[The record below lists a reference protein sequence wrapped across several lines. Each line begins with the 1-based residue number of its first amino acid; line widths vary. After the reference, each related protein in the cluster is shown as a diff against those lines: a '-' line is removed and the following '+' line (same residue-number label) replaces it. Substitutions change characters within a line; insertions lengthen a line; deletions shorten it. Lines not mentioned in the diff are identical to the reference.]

1 MTTDPKNYHTN
12 AAALIVAAAA
22 RSGLLKDVAEALCF
36 IDKTD
41 NPTFGCRACGIVEE
55 LTEEFDNS
63 IGTPARVIGIFHLD
77 DNFYVGPFSE
87 AELAPY
93 LPEPNDMPREPFPAL
108 TKAPEFYPALF
119 INKGAVRHE

>member
-1 MTTDPKNYHTN
+1 MSDPKNYHTN

-22 RSGLLKDVAEALCF
+22 RSGLLKEVAEALCF
-36 IDKTD
+36 IDQTD

-55 LTEEFDNS
+55 LTEEFDNNT
-63 IGTPARVIGIFHLD
+63 GTPARVIATFHLD
-77 DNFYVGPFSE
+77 DDDNFCIGPFTE

-108 TKAPEFYPALF
+108 TEAPESYPALST
-119 INKGAVRHE
+119 KE